1 MALASIYLK
10 NSERPIYKTV
20 KVVNT
25 SKDLKDL
32 LSMNSPAWVKSWTPI
47 SEIIPVVRKRKINC
61 PTKDGYI
68 PAIAW
73 GRTILK
79 NITFL
84 DKPIDIAPSSCPL
97 LIFTK
102 PALNI
107 SAKYAEKFRTSA
119 RSACAQKDHW

>member
-1 MALASIYLK
+1 LALESIYLK

-61 PTKDGYI
+61 PTNDGYI
-68 PAIAW
+68 FATA
-73 GRTILK
+73 
-79 NITFL
+79 
-84 DKPIDIAPSSCPL
+84 
-97 LIFTK
+97 
-102 PALNI
+102 
-107 SAKYAEKFRTSA
+107 
-119 RSACAQKDHW
+119 